1 MPCISFSSIICID
14 IFYFSRHKAEKN
26 LSYVIGIIL
35 CVCAIFL
42 LFCSF
47 GGGELLSC
55 GLRCGGEN
63 CLTRKK
69 LSWPL
74 QLWRQTSTQAPHRPS
89 HWCVTQVWML
99 PTVTTLSFLL
109 SIRGIDAELKLSSL
123 CSDMREL
130 PGSISECWGREPP
143 AQESSPLL
151 ICDSVE
157 ASALMWLRLS
167 SFGSQMDFIQG
178 CGPWNEV
185 RVRQSR
191 ANSVLVCG

>member
-1 MPCISFSSIICID
+1 MIRGSVGRITPLATLTTKPRLTFPLV
-14 IFYFSRHKAEKN
+14 IFW
-26 LSYVIGIIL
+26 
-35 CVCAIFL
+35 
-42 LFCSF
+42 
-47 GGGELLSC
+47 
-55 GLRCGGEN
+55 
-63 CLTRKK
+63 
-69 LSWPL
+69 SW
-74 QLWRQTSTQAPHRPS
+74 QTTSQAPHRPS
-89 HWCVTQVWML
+89 HWCVTEMWML